1 MKAII
6 TAALNGVLTD
16 PKQHAVPV
24 TPDEMAVAAR
34 QARDAGAAIVHIHYR
49 AQAPGKG
56 HMPSWDPSVAVAIA
70 DAIRAAV
77 PDIIVNST
85 SGILG
90 DDIDGPL
97 ACLRAVKPEISAA
110 NAGTLNYLKTKS
122 DGTWAW
128 PPMVFDNPVAK
139 VAKYLDTI
147 YAIDSIPEL
156 ECFDTG
162 IVRSVELFR
171 DVGMLKRTP
180 QYNFVMGVA
189 SGMPTDPEL
198 LPLLQKYAIRDSVW
212 QATCIGRAEI
222 WPVHRKAAELG
233 GHLRTGLE
241 DTFYLPSG
249 ERARTNGDLIEA
261 LATVAREVGREPA
274 SPAEARALLGWS
286 NA

>member
-1 MKAII
+1 MKAIV

-24 TPDEMAVAAR
+24 TPDEMATAAR
-34 QARDAGAAIVHIHYR
+34 RARDEGAAIVHIHYR
-49 AQAPGKG
+49 AQGEGKG
-56 HMPSWDPSVAVAIA
+56 HLPSWDPKVATAIA

-77 PDIIVNST
+77 PDILINST

-90 DDIDGPL
+90 DTIDGPL

-122 DGTWAW
+122 GGEWAW
-128 PPMVFDNPVAK
+128 PPMVFDNPVWK

-147 YAIDSIPEL
+147 HAIDSIPEL

-162 IVRSVELFR
+162 IVRSVALYN

-189 SGMPTDPEL
+189 SGMPADPDL
-198 LPLLQKYAIRDSVW
+198 LPLLRKYAIADSVW

-241 DTFYLPSG
+241 DTFYLPNG
-249 ERARTNGDLIEA
+249 DRARDNGELIAA
-261 LATVAREVGREPA
+261 LVKTAREVGREPA
-274 SPAEARALLGWS
+274 TPTEARAILGI
-286 NA
+286 A